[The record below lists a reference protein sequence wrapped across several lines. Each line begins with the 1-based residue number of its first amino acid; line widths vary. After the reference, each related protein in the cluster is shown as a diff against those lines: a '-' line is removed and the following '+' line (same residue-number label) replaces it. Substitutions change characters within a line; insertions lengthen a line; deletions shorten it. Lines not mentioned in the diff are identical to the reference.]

1 MPMASAARTIYK
13 PTSVRIPKGL
23 SIRRQDEALETVVLK
38 TTQMKLLSSQAQT
51 EVVELILERDTRL
64 TLTPEGEATE
74 TFYILS
80 GKLSCMLP
88 SGPYLIEKDDC
99 IVAQSLT
106 EPTILTALSDVCL
119 IYITTKPQFHT
130 VSKHFQ
136 QLRQLAIDIEVKD
149 GYTADHCE
157 RLLELSFATGRELGL
172 SASQLHRLEFG
183 AYFHDVGKIHIP
195 LSILNKPAKLEPSE
209 WEVIKKHPIFGR
221 ELLDNTFIKEA
232 GVIVEQHHERI
243 DGSGYPYG
251 LSGDEVLIE
260 ASIVAVADTYD
271 AMTTDRPYR
280 QALPQE
286 VALEEIRKYIG
297 IHYSKE
303 VVRAFVSAL
312 NLIEPKHRI

>member
-1 MPMASAARTIYK
+1 
-13 PTSVRIPKGL
+13 
-23 SIRRQDEALETVVLK
+23 
-38 TTQMKLLSSQAQT
+38 
-51 EVVELILERDTRL
+51 
-64 TLTPEGEATE
+64 
-74 TFYILS
+74 
-80 GKLSCMLP
+80 
-88 SGPYLIEKDDC
+88 
-99 IVAQSLT
+99 
-106 EPTILTALSDVCL
+106 
-119 IYITTKPQFHT
+119 
-130 VSKHFQ
+130 
-136 QLRQLAIDIEVKD
+136 
-149 GYTADHCE
+149 
-157 RLLELSFATGRELGL
+157 
-172 SASQLHRLEFG
+172 LEFG